1 MAKVCIIDYNISLLM
16 VFRGFHTLSQLKFFN
31 FCLYLLDDIMLGLF
45 LERYCFRSSYICR
58 SCKLPMM
65 NHVRKY
71 AHSMGVITVRL
82 AEDPIK
88 NESSS
93 IVMTSRCTLCNTMTP
108 RVGIAKNAI
117 DDIYIIFFIILENHI
132 QRRVVFFTCEI
143 S

>member
-1 MAKVCIIDYNISLLM
+1 
-16 VFRGFHTLSQLKFFN
+16 
-31 FCLYLLDDIMLGLF
+31 MLGLF

-71 AHSMGVITVRL
+71 AHSMGVVTVRL

-108 RVGIAKNAI
+108 RVGNRLKR
-117 DDIYIIFFIILENHI
+117 Y
-132 QRRVVFFTCEI
+132 
-143 S
+143 